1 MRNAKRNATAASA
14 ASQSTSISPEPLTK
28 VFKPVAQKYPVAA
41 QPKKWPRS
49 QNTSDPSLNE
59 TSDHVSFM
67 RLPKVIE
74 VTGLKKTS
82 VYNRMREKTFPLSVQ
97 LGPRTVGW
105 IASEV
110 DQWVAER
117 IAESRPQPA
126 TVNLLRPSARASS
139 T

>member
-1 MRNAKRNATAASA
+1 
-14 ASQSTSISPEPLTK
+14 
-28 VFKPVAQKYPVAA
+28 VFKPVTQYPVAVHT
-41 QPKKWPRS
+41 KKWPRS
-49 QNTSDPSLNE
+49 QNTSDPSLYE
-59 TSDHVSFM
+59 ASDYVSFM

-82 VYNRMREKTFPLSVQ
+82 IYNRMKEKTFPLSVQ

-117 IAESRPQPA
+117 IAESRPPSGYR
-126 TVNLLRPSARASS
+126 NLLRPSARASS

>member
-1 MRNAKRNATAASA
+1 MRHAERNAASSA
-14 ASQSTSISPEPLTK
+14 VPQSSHSSPESRTK
-28 VFKPVAQKYPVAA
+28 VFKPVVQKYPVL
-41 QPKKWPRS
+41 
-49 QNTSDPSLNE
+49 DYVGFL
-59 TSDHVSFM
+59 
-67 RLPKVIE
+67 RLPQVIE

-82 VYNRMREKTFPLSVQ
+82 IYNRMREKTFPLSVQ

-126 TVNLLRPSARASS
+126 TANLLRPSARASS